1 MFSPFENN
9 TLVFI
14 FPIPSALGN
23 LFVSPSFFSASQAA
37 QAYADNNNCLF
48 METSAKTNE
57 NVSELFVEIA
67 KKLPKTQAPKAAV
80 HSTLSLQATVPED
93 GTDQG
98 GSKCKC

>member
-1 MFSPFENN
+1 MSELQRQGSPNI
-9 TLVFI
+9 VI
-14 FPIPSALGN
+14 ALAGN
-23 LFVSPSFFSASQAA
+23 KSDLASKRTVPTATA
-37 QAYADNNNCLF
+37 QEYADANNCLF

-93 GTDQG
+93 DVNQN

>member
-1 MFSPFENN
+1 MHFCPSTSLF
-9 TLVFI
+9 L
-14 FPIPSALGN
+14 IP
-23 LFVSPSFFSASQAA
+23 QTA
-37 QAYADNNNCLF
+37 QEYADANNCLF

-93 GTDQG
+93 DVNQN